1 MQWIE
6 IPILPSLFSN
16 TYLPSL
22 IPLYYSRR
30 AAGRNHRLRC
40 QHGDGNSLY
49 PGCRSYKSICAFPHS
64 WMRSMTFLGNILG
77 SGSDCLTTR
86 VHQAFGRAVFNGQ
99 VLSSWSQSTVQKL
112 FFLHKGMLTNNITEM
127 GITVLWKK
135 SSLEFRRINKKNSE
149 DLFFQLMV
157 SQGMY
162 PGYKGILNKS
172 RRNLTAKVL
181 QQPSFQILTQRK
193 AFLRQ
198 IICASIWI
206 QWSRIRKMPLGHLSK
221 ITERHS
227 WAGFTI
233 GVMQFIKYATVF
245 IGTGNCL

>member
-49 PGCRSYKSICAFPHS
+49 PDCRSYKSICAFPHS

-112 FFLHKGMLTNNITEM
+112 FFLHKGMLANNITEM

-135 SSLEFRRINKKNSE
+135 KSSLEFCRINKKIVKTCFISWFYLRVCTLDTRAFWISLAE
-149 DLFFQLMV
+149 IWLQRYY
-157 SQGMY
+157 S
-162 PGYKGILNKS
+162 
-172 RRNLTAKVL
+172 NL
-181 QQPSFQILTQRK
+181 PS
-193 AFLRQ
+193 
-198 IICASIWI
+198 
-206 QWSRIRKMPLGHLSK
+206 
-221 ITERHS
+221 
-227 WAGFTI
+227 
-233 GVMQFIKYATVF
+233 KY
-245 IGTGNCL
+245 